1 VINNNKCQTKRKNDN
16 DIVPAIFVVI
26 YDDKITDG
34 FVRTLSK
41 LLYTKKKK
49 TVYIALEKR
58 YVFTIAD
65 LDTIAPMYE
74 EFLRCI
80 EKYKMNWSID
90 YINIDFPR
98 YFKYDR
104 VKDLVLMKVQN
115 NVRSITYV

>member
-1 VINNNKCQTKRKNDN
+1 MITSLFL
-16 DIVPAIFVVI
+16 ISAYAVV

-49 TVYIALEKR
+49 TVYVALEKR

-65 LDTIAPMYE
+65 LDTAAPMYE

-80 EKYKMNWSID
+80 ERYRMNWSVD
-90 YINIDFPR
+90 HLSIDFPR

-104 VKDLVLMKVQN
+104 VKHLVLMKIQN
-115 NVRSITYV
+115 NTKSIAYA

>member
-1 VINNNKCQTKRKNDN
+1 MFT
-16 DIVPAIFVVI
+16 VI

-34 FVRTLSK
+34 FVCTLSK
-41 LLYTKKKK
+41 LLHTKKKK
-49 TVYIALEKR
+49 TVYVALEKR

-80 EKYKMNWSID
+80 EKYGNNWSVD
-90 YINIDFPR
+90 YINVDFPR

-104 VKDLVLMKVQN
+104 VKHLVLMKIQN
-115 NVRSITYV
+115 NIKSIAYA